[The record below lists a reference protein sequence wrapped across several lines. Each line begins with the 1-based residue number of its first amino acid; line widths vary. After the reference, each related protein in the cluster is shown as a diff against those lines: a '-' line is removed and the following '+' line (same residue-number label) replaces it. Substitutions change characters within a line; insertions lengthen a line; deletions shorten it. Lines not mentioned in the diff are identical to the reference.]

1 MRLSGIDDRRSPA
14 SPDWRNSRNRKGLVN
29 MGLFSENLPLIIA
42 VLGVAVSVLF
52 SGAGSARGV
61 SMTGKAAAAL
71 ISEQPEKFGQSLVLQ
86 MMSGT
91 QGLYGFI
98 VGFLIFMNIDDSL
111 VIADALKYLGA
122 GAVMG
127 VAGFLTALQQAAT
140 STAGIQ
146 ILAKKPEHSTKGVLY
161 SAMIETYAI
170 FAFVIA
176 VLIVL

>member
-1 MRLSGIDDRRSPA
+1 MQLFLDNLPSVLTIIGIFMAIVLSGI
-14 SPDWRNSRNRKGLVN
+14 
-29 MGLFSENLPLIIA
+29 
-42 VLGVAVSVLF
+42 
-52 SGAGSARGV
+52 GSAKGAA
-61 SMTGKAAAAL
+61 MIGKAAAAL

-86 MMSGT
+86 MMSAS

-98 VGFLIFMNIDDSL
+98 IGFLIFMNFGEGLTFEI
-111 VIADALKYLGA
+111 ALKCLGA

-127 VAGFLTALQQAAT
+127 ISGYFTAIQQSAAA
-140 STAGIQ
+140 TAGIQ

-170 FAFVIA
+170 FAFVIS